1 MKLSMEQK
9 LDLAKKY
16 LEEGSETKRL
26 SVKP

>member
-26 SVKP
+26 SVKL